1 MKKTTAFVVV
11 LAMLFAFG
19 GCVNKEKKSYDADK
33 AADALNAGLS
43 FGETL
48 EKSTA
53 DAAYSIYGIDP
64 AICTNAAM
72 YVGSGATADE
82 IAVFNCT
89 DTLAAETVLEAVNSR
104 VEYLKESYSGY
115 GPDQV
120 PKIDSAAIITSGNTV
135 IMCICDNPENVE
147 GILINTN

>member
-1 MKKTTAFVVV
+1 MKKITIFLAA
-11 LAMLFAFG
+11 LAMLFAFA
-19 GCVNKEKKSYDADK
+19 GCIKEEVKNYEADAV
-33 AADALNAGLS
+33 ADALNTGLT

-64 AICTNAAM
+64 ALCTNAAV

-89 DTLAAETVLEAVNSR
+89 DAAAAETVLKAVNTR
-104 VEYLKESYSGY
+104 IDYLREGYSDY

-120 PKIDSAAIITSGNTV
+120 PKIDSAAVITLGNTV
-135 IMCICDNPENVE
+135 VMCICDTPEKVESILLNV
-147 GILINTN
+147 N

>member
-1 MKKTTAFVVV
+1 MKKITIFLTA
-11 LAMLFAFG
+11 LALLFAFA
-19 GCVNKEKKSYDADK
+19 GCTKDEAKNYEADAV
-33 AADALNAGLS
+33 ADALNAGLT
-43 FGETL
+43 FGEAL

-64 AICTNAAM
+64 SLCTNAAV

-89 DTLAAETVLEAVNSR
+89 DTAAAETVLTAVNAR
-104 VEYLKESYSGY
+104 IDYLREGYSDY

-120 PKIDSAAIITSGNTV
+120 PKIESAFLISENSTIIL
-135 IMCICDNPENVE
+135 CICENPEDAESVLLN
-147 GILINTN
+147 IN